1 MPVQQI
7 EEPMTYEQFIEN
19 YEDDYLYRVEQ
30 DLSDWMAEA
39 IFAILRND
47 KQKNAE
53 ELFAEM
59 YPQQLV
65 EFLTH
70 LEYAEHADLLREYI
84 HKENLQIRN
93 HTLSMISSMLKMA
106 ARFDA
111 RMAQNEHSG

>member
-7 EEPMTYEQFIEN
+7 EEPMTYEQFVEN

-39 IFAILRND
+39 IFTIVRNE
-47 KQKNAE
+47 QKNAE

-84 HKENLQIRN
+84 QKENLQIRS
-93 HTLSMISSMLKMA
+93 HALSMISSMLKMA
-106 ARFDA
+106 ARMDA
-111 RMAQNEHSG
+111 RMAHSG